1 MIFRRY
7 VQGPRITR
15 DMLPPVRLPGGGL
28 LRDPSGV
35 FNPGACC
42 RDGVDYLLLRVQ
54 SRSRYTHLVPAL
66 LDADRRRK
74 IADRATRC
82 EGLAGIE
89 AEIGEI
95 LHLYDPR
102 LTWLDGVLHVVT
114 AADTPGGCRLL
125 IWTADGGDDG
135 FAGLSALQPAGSLG
149 DLDTRNGVL
158 FPARIGGRHA
168 LLHRPNAPGVAGD
181 PASGS
186 GIVLSLSD
194 DLRNWDEGGAVMHG
208 RPARWDE
215 RIGSGP
221 PPVRV
226 REGWLHLYHGIA
238 THFASVNL
246 YQAGVV
252 LLDAG
257 DPTRVIARGAENVL
271 EPREIYETTGQVPNV
286 VFPSGW
292 TVAPIGKDGV
302 APPEARVRLYYG
314 AADTCVG
321 LAETTIGD
329 LVAAARREQ

>member
-15 DMLPPVRLPGGGL
+15 EMMPPIRLPGGGE
-28 LRDPSGV
+28 LRDPSSV
-35 FNPGACC
+35 FNPGAIG
-42 RDGVDYLLLRVQ
+42 REGADHLLLRVQ
-54 SRSRYTHLVPAL
+54 SRGRHTHLVPAL
-66 LDADRRRK
+66 LDAGRRRR

-82 EGLAGIE
+82 EDLDRIE
-89 AEIGEI
+89 SEIGEI

-102 LTWLDGVLHVVT
+102 LTDLDGELYVVT
-114 AADTPGGCRLL
+114 AADTPHGCRLL
-125 IWTADGGDDG
+125 IWTAGGGDDG
-135 FAGLSALQPAGSLG
+135 FAGLTRLEPAGSLH
-149 DLDTRNGVL
+149 DRDTRNGVL
-158 FPARIGGRHA
+158 FPARIGGRYA
-168 LLHRPNAPGVAGD
+168 MLHRPNETGAAGD

-186 GIVLSLSD
+186 GIVLSTSD
-194 DLRNWDEGGAVMHG
+194 DLRSWDEGRAVLQG

-215 RIGSGP
+215 RVGSGP

-246 YQAGVV
+246 YQAGVA
-252 LLDAG
+252 LLDAD
-257 DPTRVIARGAENVL
+257 DPSRVIARGTENVL

-292 TVAPIGKDGV
+292 TVSPVSADGV
-302 APPEARVRLYYG
+302 APPEARVRVYYG

-321 LAETTIGD
+321 LAETTVAA
-329 LVAAARREQ
+329 LVAAAGR